1 MSLMRIAPVL
11 LAASVCVGCGYQSP
25 ALSSYLK
32 HIETIR
38 IPPVVNQTA
47 SFELG
52 DEMTTELQSRFRSKW
67 RAGDDST
74 LLLTALDYEI
84 RARTYDVNNLPE
96 QYRMSI
102 SVQYEFIDNVKRK
115 LIKKENGFQYHRDFY
130 AVEGAPEPMESEEQA
145 RAKLIDEIARALYS
159 QLAEQW

>member
-1 MSLMRIAPVL
+1 MSLIRAASLL
-11 LAASVCVGCGYQSP
+11 LAAAVCAGCGYQSP

-32 HIETIR
+32 HIRTIR
-38 IPPVVNQTA
+38 IPPIVNQTA

-52 DEMTTELQSRFRSKW
+52 DEMTDELQTRFGSKW
-67 RAGDDST
+67 NSGDDST

-84 RARTYDVNNLPE
+84 RARTFDVNNLPE

-115 LIKKENGFQYHRDFY
+115 VIAKEDGFQYHRDFY
-130 AVEGAPEPMESEEQA
+130 AVQGAPEPMETEEEA
-145 RAKLIDEIARALYS
+145 RAKLIDEIARNLYS